1 MKIGKD
7 LKYSTLEE
15 NGTLNLDSIKVCD
28 TLFQKYDFFDPRDL
42 LRVKYEMLRSVQ
54 QGQGSI
60 FKISKCFGFSRPSF
74 YKALADFEKEGLWGL
89 VPRKRGPKTA
99 HKLSNEVMTFIEQI
113 LESKKSLTVKTIL
126 RKVKERFNLVVHPR
140 SLQRAIKRRKKN

>member
-28 TLFQKYDFFDPRDL
+28 RLFQKYDFFDPRDL
-42 LRVKYEMLRSVQ
+42 LQVKYEMLRSVQ

-126 RKVKERFNLVVHPR
+126 RKVKERFNLEVHPR